1 LTWLRRLR
9 TWLDTSGLE
18 WWTSLVQREF
28 AFLLERGY
36 SLERVWLHQQ
46 GNFIL
51 YRGPEWKIAISYE
64 PESTE
69 TIDLQFYPV
78 HSPEGPVLSIDVVL
92 RERFPGIELPPKE
105 PLTEDI
111 VTTNVRFWAQQ
122 VRILTAT

>member
-1 LTWLRRLR
+1 MWLN
-9 TWLDTSGLE
+9 TSGLE

-36 SLERVWLHQQ
+36 SLERIWLHHE
-46 GNFIL
+46 GNFVL
-51 YRGPEWKIAISYE
+51 YSGPEWKIEISYE

-78 HSPEGPVLSIDVVL
+78 DSPEGPVLSIDDVL
-92 RERFPGIELPPKE
+92 QERFPGLELPPKK
-105 PLTEDI
+105 PLTEEI
-111 VTTNVRFWAQQ
+111 VATNIRFWAQQ